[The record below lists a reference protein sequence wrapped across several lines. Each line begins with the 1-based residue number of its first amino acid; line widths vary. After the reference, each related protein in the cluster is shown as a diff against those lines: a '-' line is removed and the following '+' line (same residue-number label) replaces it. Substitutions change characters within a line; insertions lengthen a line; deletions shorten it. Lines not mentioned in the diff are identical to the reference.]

1 METKKRSQF
10 SGKLGF
16 VLAAAGSAVGLGNI
30 WRFPY
35 YAAKY
40 GGGAFILVYIIL
52 VLTFGYTLMVTEIAI
67 GRKTGLSPI
76 GAYKKIAPKSTF
88 IGVIAVVVAVIITP
102 YYSVIGG
109 WVIKYLSVF
118 VSGGMEA
125 AAGETFFSDYIGS
138 NVQPVLWM
146 GSFVLIG
153 AIILFKG
160 VKGGIEKASKVL
172 MPTLVLLTIFLAVYT
187 MTLPG
192 AAAGFRYLLIPDF
205 SRFSVMGV
213 VAAMGQMF
221 YSMSLGMAI
230 MITYGSYM
238 KKDEDIEKCVSQIEI
253 FDTGIAILA
262 AMMIV
267 PAVFVFSGGDP
278 QALNAGP
285 SLMFITLPKVFATM
299 PLGGLV
305 GAVFFLLVL
314 FAALTSIISLM
325 EAIISAVVDHLKL
338 KRHAAVVLVALFVFV
353 VGTAPSLGY
362 GAWSEFTIC
371 GLQILD
377 FMDFISNYVL
387 MPLGTCLTCILVGW
401 IVSPQFVV
409 DELRSSG
416 DFKRQPLY
424 TFMLKYIAPVFTLA
438 IMVAYVLDT
447 FKFIKL

>member
-76 GAYKKIAPKSTF
+76 GAYRKIAPKSTF

-109 WVIKYLSVF
+109 WVIKYLTVF
-118 VSGGMEA
+118 ASGGMEA
-125 AAGETFFSDYIGS
+125 AAGDTFFSDYIAS
-138 NVQPVLWM
+138 NGEPVLWM
-146 GSFVLIG
+146 DLFILMG
-153 AIILFKG
+153 AVILFKG
-160 VKGGIEKASKVL
+160 VKEGIEKASKVL
-172 MPTLVLLTIFLAVYT
+172 MPALVLLTIFLAVYT

-192 AAAGFRYLLIPDF
+192 AAEGFKYLLIPDF

-238 KKDEDIEKCVSQIEI
+238 KKDEDIEKCVGQIEI
-253 FDTGIAILA
+253 FDTGIAVLA

-305 GAVFFLLVL
+305 GAVFFVLVL

-325 EAIISAVVDHLKL
+325 EAIISAVVDHLNL
-338 KRHAAVVLVALFVFV
+338 KRHTAVILTAAFCFV
-353 VGTAPSLGY
+353 VGVAPSLGY
-362 GAWSEFTIC
+362 GIWANFDIF

-377 FMDFISNYVL
+377 FMDFVSNYLL
-387 MPLGTCLTCILVGW
+387 MPLGTCMTCILVGW
-401 IVSPQFVV
+401 ITSPQLVA
-409 DELRSSG
+409 DELKASG
-416 DFKRQPLY
+416 SFKRQPLY
-424 TFMLKYIAPVFTLA
+424 TFMLKYIAPIFTLA
-438 IMVAYVLDT
+438 IMAAYVLDT
-447 FKFIKL
+447 FKLIKL

>member
-52 VLTFGYTLMVTEIAI
+52 VLTFGYTLMTTEIAI
-67 GRKTGLSPI
+67 GRKTKLSPI
-76 GAYKKIAPKSTF
+76 GAYKKIAPKSAF
-88 IGVIAVVVAVIITP
+88 IGVIAVIVAVIITP

-109 WVIKYLSVF
+109 WVIKYLTVF
-118 VSGGMEA
+118 ATGGMEA
-125 AAGETFFSDYIGS
+125 AAGDTFFTDYITS
-138 NVQPVLWM
+138 NVQPVIWM
-146 GSFVLIG
+146 GLFILIG
-153 AIILFKG
+153 AVILFKG

-172 MPTLVLLTIFLAVYT
+172 MPALVVLTIFLAIYS

-192 AAAGFRYLLIPDF
+192 AAEGFKYLLIPDF
-205 SRFSVMGV
+205 SRFSIMGV

-238 KKDEDIEKCVSQIEI
+238 KEDEDIEKCVGHIEI

-278 QALNAGP
+278 AALNAGP
-285 SLMFITLPKVFATM
+285 SLMFITLPKVFSTM
-299 PLGGLV
+299 PLGGLI
-305 GAVFFLLVL
+305 GAAFFVLVL

-325 EAIISAVVDHLKL
+325 EAIISAVVDQLKIE
-338 KRHAAVVLVALFVFV
+338 RHIAVVVVALFCFV
-353 VGTAPSLGY
+353 VGIPPSLGF
-362 GAWSEFTIC
+362 GAWSEFTIF

-377 FMDFISNYVL
+377 FMDFISNYIL
-387 MPLGTCLTCILVGW
+387 MPLGTCMTCILVGW
-401 IVSPQFVV
+401 ILTPEFVINEV
-409 DELRSSG
+409 KLSG
-416 DFKRQPLY
+416 NFNRQPLY
-424 TFMLKYIAPVFTLA
+424 TFMLKYIAPVFTIA
-438 IMVAYVLDT
+438 IMIAYVLDT
-447 FKFIKL
+447 FKIIKL